1 MILQMQAKTILI
13 TGSTDGIGKQAALEL
28 AQMQMDVIVH
38 GRNVKMAA
46 AVAQDIKK
54 QSGHNSV
61 EFVAGDFSSLTD
73 VRRLVSDLHQKYT
86 KLDVLLNNAGVWET
100 ERHLTQDGF
109 EMTFQVNHLAP
120 FLLTLSLLDLLKSA
134 ALSRVVN
141 VSSTAQANAL
151 DFNNLQG
158 EQSFNGYLQYGASK
172 LCTVL
177 FTFELASRLD
187 PAHVTSNCLHPGVI
201 ATKLLRNG
209 FGPGMGDPVTAGTKN
224 HVFLATSPEVEGVT
238 GEFFVDKHPFRAGEV
253 CYDDTIR
260 KKLWR
265 LSEEMV
271 GVKFPIAGNKAAKKG
286 AKKLKK

>member
-1 MILQMQAKTILI
+1 MKPRAILI

-38 GRNVKMAA
+38 GRNAKKAEA
-46 AVAQDIKK
+46 TAQEIRK
-54 QSGHNSV
+54 QSGQTNV
-61 EFVAGDFSSLTD
+61 EYVAGDFSSLAE
-73 VRRLVSDLHQKYT
+73 VKQMASNLHQKYT

-134 ALSRVVN
+134 TPSRVVN

-158 EQSFNGYLQYGASK
+158 EQNFNGYLQYAASK

-177 FTFELASRLD
+177 FTFELASRL
-187 PAHVTSNCLHPGVI
+187 AASQITSNCLHPGVI
-201 ATKLLRNG
+201 ATKLLQNG
-209 FGPGMGDPVTAGTKN
+209 FGPGMGDPVTTGTKN
-224 HVFLATSPEVEGVT
+224 HVYLATAPEVEGIT
-238 GEFFVDKHPFRAGEV
+238 GEFFVDKHPFRAGDV
-253 CYDDTIR
+253 CYDSTIR

-271 GVKFPIAGNKAAKKG
+271 GLKFPATGKKTAKKI
-286 AKKLKK
+286 AKKSKK